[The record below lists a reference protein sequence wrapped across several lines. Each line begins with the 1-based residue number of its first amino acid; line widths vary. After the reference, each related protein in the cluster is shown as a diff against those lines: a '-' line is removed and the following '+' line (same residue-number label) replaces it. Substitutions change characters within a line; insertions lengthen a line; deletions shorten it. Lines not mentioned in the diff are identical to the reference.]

1 MSMGR
6 SPSKSFISI
15 GGYVDLRGL
24 LNLAENHSSV
34 CIVEGFAREASA
46 MEFDV
51 RIYLQW
57 KQVGQESSAVY
68 ARVEVGNEV
77 YDFSLMNESTD
88 IVNFIVSFVEEQG
101 NSGESA

>member
-51 RIYLQW
+51 RIDLQW
-57 KQVGQESSAVY
+57 KQVGQESSAVH
-68 ARVEVGNEV
+68 AMVEVGKEV
-77 YDFSLMNESTD
+77 HDFDLMNGS
-88 IVNFIVSFVEEQG
+88 IGLVNLIASLIEDQG
-101 NSGESA
+101 NNRKSS

>member
-15 GGYVDLRGL
+15 GGYVDLREL

-51 RIYLQW
+51 RIDLQW

-68 ARVEVGNEV
+68 AMAEVGKEV
-77 YDFSLMNESTD
+77 HDFDLMNGSTD
-88 IVNFIVSFVEEQG
+88 LVNFILSFMEDQG
-101 NSGESA
+101 NIRKSA

>member
-34 CIVEGFAREASA
+34 CIVEGFAREAST

-51 RIYLQW
+51 RIDLQW

-68 ARVEVGNEV
+68 AMVEVGKEV
-77 YDFSLMNESTD
+77 HDFDLMNGS
-88 IVNFIVSFVEEQG
+88 IGLVNLIASLIEDQG
-101 NSGESA
+101 NNRKSS